1 MGAGTIGP
9 NLKKGVRGMRR
20 TISAALAALA
30 FTVVLT
36 SPAFA
41 GQPVVRTIEDSGT
54 FPIRCGTMTLVEE
67 YSLSVVV
74 TRWLDGNGDMTRGHA
89 RLRFDGSITAP
100 GSTLRV
106 TEVGRFT
113 SFIDGETEREIGL
126 TYKFSAPGLGVVA
139 HSVGLLTSFPDG
151 SVEVKGPH
159 DVSDDDSIK
168 SLLCPL
174 FE

>member
-1 MGAGTIGP
+1 MQ
-9 NLKKGVRGMRR
+9 R
-20 TISAALAALA
+20 TIRAAMAALALTAAIATPVLA
-30 FTVVLT
+30 
-36 SPAFA
+36 AR
-41 GQPVVRTIEDSGT
+41 PVVETFEDSGT
-54 FPIRCGTMTLVEE
+54 FPIRCGTVTLVED

-100 GSTLRV
+100 GSTLLV

-113 SFIDGETEREIGL
+113 SFIDGETVREVGL

-139 HSVGLLTSFPDG
+139 HNVGLLTSFPDG

-159 DVSDDDSIK
+159 DVSDDNSVE
-168 SLLCPL
+168 SLISPL